1 MSSKTFRGKGLPPTA
16 TVDFEVKAPFKI
28 MEDNRRR
35 FIRID
40 IDEPI
45 GFTSIKAAEGTF
57 WPDGDGP
64 DGTGEILNISA
75 GGILMY
81 TESTLMSN
89 TILSMSLSLEGCE
102 TINNILGVV
111 KRVEIDSGGY
121 LVGVESI
128 TLEKLNDILSQ
139 QEVDQLPQGL
149 ASFNQKMRALL
160 NNYVFARKLS
170 EQSDEK

>member
-1 MSSKTFRGKGLPPTA
+1 MSSKTTGSKGLLPTA

-45 GFTSIKAAEGTF
+45 GFQTIKSAEGTI
-57 WPDGDGP
+57 WTEGDGP

-81 TESTLMSN
+81 TESALMSN
-89 TILSMSLSLEGCE
+89 TILSMSLSLEGCD
-102 TINNILGVV
+102 TIDNILGIV

-128 TLEKLNDILSQ
+128 ARDKLSDIMSQ
-139 QEVDQLPQGL
+139 PEIDRLPENM
-149 ASFNQKMRALL
+149 ASFNEKLRTLL
-160 NNYVFARKLS
+160 NNYVFARKLDV
-170 EQSDEK
+170 QSDEE